1 MGFGERWLQSGP
13 LKPDAPTPSSKGP
26 GPGAT
31 CTRQPSWPLHQDSTL
46 HLCSPSWA
54 TWTEEAETKKGEEGD
69 PRMGGSLFFPAPTAG
84 AWGLDGTEGT
94 EAERETSRAGSLR
107 EKREEPQTL
116 RSRDPERESVLRRGE
131 RHMKCRLQVG
141 KLSEGEISA
150 RKDLVEREAEMPGGG
165 GPGVGSRAPTPV
177 RHHQPGPGT
186 FTSLAGPLPACEDH
200 LRVAAS
206 AASPL

>member
-1 MGFGERWLQSGP
+1 MP
-13 LKPDAPTPSSKGP
+13 PHPAPRGLVLAPPAPGSRP
-26 GPGAT
+26 GPV
-31 CTRQPSWPLHQDSTL
+31 TRTAPSTFAPLHGQHGQRKQKLRRERKGTL
-46 HLCSPSWA
+46 GWGEACSSPPPPLERGDWMGQ
-54 TWTEEAETKKGEEGD
+54 KGQ
-69 PRMGGSLFFPAPTAG
+69 RQ
-84 AWGLDGTEGT
+84 
-94 EAERETSRAGSLR
+94 RETRRAGSGSLR

-165 GPGVGSRAPTPV
+165 GPGVGSQAPTPGP
-177 RHHQPGPGT
+177 RHQPGPGT